1 MTDGGHTNKLVDLII
16 ETENCKP
23 LLLIDGVEHKF
34 QNVSLYLV
42 QNKMSTLLFL
52 PESNGPF
59 SFTVTVKPLYI
70 STKTYD
76 SVVAVFV
83 LVLAVSLLLL
93 GL

>member
-1 MTDGGHTNKLVDLII
+1 MTDGGYADNFVDLII

-42 QNKMSTLLFL
+42 QKKMSTLLFL

-59 SFTVTVKPLYI
+59 SFTVKVKPLYI
-70 STKTYD
+70 STKTYE
-76 SVVAVFV
+76 SVIAVFV
-83 LVLAVSLLLL
+83 CVLAVLLLLL